1 MKIYSCGESKRI
13 NIINKDF
20 DIMHDNNSKY
30 VVYYKDFLYIIY
42 PHKNTKS
49 EVINLSMDFLYF
61 EFSK

>member
-42 PHKNTKS
+42 P